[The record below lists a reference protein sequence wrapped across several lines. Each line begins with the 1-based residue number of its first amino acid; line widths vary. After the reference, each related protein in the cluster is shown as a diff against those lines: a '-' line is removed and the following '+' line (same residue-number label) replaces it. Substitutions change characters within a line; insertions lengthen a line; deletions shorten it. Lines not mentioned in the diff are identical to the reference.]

1 MLLNC
6 IVFLEAALW
15 VEELEWWANE
25 EGAKPPLLEEH
36 SGVPTAPLLGLVET
50 KHSQAQSQ
58 WVSWSH
64 RELLPLS
71 LLSSWANQTL
81 PFPAR
86 IVPLHAP
93 ISEFFCCVFKLMAQ
107 PTEPFYLLITARA
120 MLWQLP
126 WLPTRQPPLA
136 PVLTAQPTGP
146 WEVPT
151 WHTSA
156 LPPARPATSHD
167 SKEPLSLSFGGFGL
181 MPSFFLRQ
189 ICRILDFGVEIQLP
203 VFQWVLREREKGGEG
218 GERER

>member
-1 MLLNC
+1 MNC

-126 WLPTRQPPLA
+126 WLPTRQPLSGPGSDSTAHWTLGSAHMAHLSPA
-136 PVLTAQPTGP
+136 PG
-146 WEVPT
+146 
-151 WHTSA
+151 SA
-156 LPPARPATSHD
+156 CH
-167 SKEPLSLSFGGFGL
+167 LS
-181 MPSFFLRQ
+181 
-189 ICRILDFGVEIQLP
+189 
-203 VFQWVLREREKGGEG
+203 
-218 GERER
+218 